1 MESEKVTYFI
11 VRWRALTFMCPQKF
25 TLQVFVSMRLT
36 NFRYNLSTAFLAQ
49 SFDGFNALCMKPIT
63 WRFTSTSAK
72 RALRRVVETGI
83 QSQLAWHQKK
93 ESPIP
98 SSRPLPI
105 RLYRLNL
112 EHHRVPLQQS
122 SRSCTKLYQE
132 KSVKI
137 SIPCYR
143 RQQHEYCFSRGEVW
157 GLFGKLVETKLLTL
171 QELRRPE
178 EVGISSQ
185 EKKNNTI

>member
-1 MESEKVTYFI
+1 
-11 VRWRALTFMCPQKF
+11 
-25 TLQVFVSMRLT
+25 
-36 NFRYNLSTAFLAQ
+36 
-49 SFDGFNALCMKPIT
+49 MKPIT

-112 EHHRVPLQQS
+112 EPIECRYSSLPDLVPSYTKKKREDKHPMLQ
-122 SRSCTKLYQE
+122 K
-132 KSVKI
+132 
-137 SIPCYR
+137 
-143 RQQHEYCFSRGEVW
+143 RQQHEYCFSRGEVR
-157 GLFGKLVETKLLTL
+157 GLFDKLVETKLLTL

-185 EKKNNTI
+185 EKIIILFKRIWIVSWNVFKIFIHVL